1 MGMKHKKFKMA
12 DSKKL
17 SYSTNSQY
25 FLRKF
30 QGLVLGLVEYMV
42 AKNIN
47 VAQPILSSACPT
59 YAQKMAK
66 NTRNAFFVFL
76 AIFWAYV
83 RQPDNH
89 WDTSMPFASINSTNP
104 RTNPWYFREKILGI
118 GGVENT
124 VFLFFSQKNI
134 FFALSPWKSVKVS
147 RLARMGRNF
156 DDYTGFQ
163 PKTTAA

>member
-1 MGMKHKKFKMA
+1 MA

-17 SYSTNSQY
+17 HSIC
-25 FLRKF
+25 LRKF

-76 AIFWAYV
+76 AIF
-83 RQPDNH
+83 
-89 WDTSMPFASINSTNP
+89 
-104 RTNPWYFREKILGI
+104 
-118 GGVENT
+118 
-124 VFLFFSQKNI
+124 
-134 FFALSPWKSVKVS
+134 
-147 RLARMGRNF
+147 
-156 DDYTGFQ
+156 
-163 PKTTAA
+163 